1 MASNLD
7 DVQTNIGEENTANDT
22 VIFENDGSGWTDT
35 SGSGEQYDPDNSGD
49 TSGGEDNTYVPDDN
63 TGGNDYID
71 DSTGGDDVD
80 VPDDTTG
87 GDTTG
92 GDTTGGDTT
101 GGDTTGGDTTGGDM
115 SGGDTSGGDTGS
127 GGDGGDIDAGGDAS
141 DAIEASEQ
149 GAPGEADAA

>member
-1 MASNLD
+1 MILLYLKR
-7 DVQTNIGEENTANDT
+7 T
-22 VIFENDGSGWTDT
+22 
-35 SGSGEQYDPDNSGD
+35 
-49 TSGGEDNTYVPDDN
+49 VPDGQ
-63 TGGNDYID
+63 TQAAVASSTILTTVAIQAVERIIPMYRMTIPAVMTMID
-71 DSTGGDDVD
+71 DSTGGDDVY

-101 GGDTTGGDTTGGDM
+101 GGDTSGGDTTGGDT
-115 SGGDTSGGDTGS
+115 SGGDMSGGDTGS